1 MNQASITY
9 GEFINELQTAV
20 KIPLVQELIA
30 NPGESFVNDLLEIVD
45 SLIAENKFADA
56 EDILLILTATFNE
69 PELYSAL
76 ALVQKKQNK
85 LAESK
90 VSYEKSIARNE
101 KLYKLYYNYGVLLY
115 EMKDYEEA
123 IESFKKSSELNPF
136 CELCFY
142 NLGNSY
148 REIEDYQKAK
158 EAYENVLNINPD
170 YKEAVYNL
178 GVIEEYL
185 GNRNEA
191 LKNYNKTIEL
201 DFNNVQAH
209 WNKSLLLLQNG
220 NYEEGFDEYEWRL
233 LKKEFKRYFPFPVWK
248 GEGLTNKKI
257 LIYCEQGFG
266 DAIQFVRFVKLIKA
280 KHIAV
285 ECRKELQ
292 PLFSS
297 FEFINEVI
305 IRDSKIYKAGD
316 YDFTVSIMSLPH
328 LLKINLAE
336 ISNEIYIKADEKKSE
351 EWKARLSDSN
361 KLKIGIVWA
370 GNPEHQ
376 NDKHRSINVESF
388 LSYLQN
394 EKAEIYNLQLNIN
407 KETKS
412 IINKF
417 DVLNFTDNIKDFSDT
432 AAFIQNLDLIIS
444 VDTSIAHLA
453 GAMGKE
459 TWALLPF
466 NPDWRWLLDGEDSPW
481 YKSVKL
487 FRQKNKDE
495 WNEVF
500 QNVRL
505 NLEQK
510 LSSNISSA
518 INENGKMNFKKKYS
532 EIEKFINN
540 NELNEALKEI
550 EILLV
555 NDPLPYKAFNY
566 LGILFSRTKNYV
578 KAEEYFLKAMNLKPD
593 FTDALSNLAIIY
605 FEQNRIEESIE
616 LHKKSVE
623 INKTNLKSYFNLA
636 YAYQEYSEIEKAEE
650 NYKAA
655 VKLNPNFADAQ
666 FNLALLKLLKGEYTQ
681 AWKAYNDWAFL
692 SGNRTIRNFS
702 KQKWSGENFSG
713 KKLYVYPD
721 QGMGDVIQLVRYLS
735 LVKERGGE
743 VIFECQ
749 PVLYNLLKNIT
760 GFDKIVKTN
769 SNLEI
774 TEDYDLHIPLQ
785 NLPEIFNTSLET
797 IPNYT
802 SVIKP
807 SEEINQK
814 WQNKIVNPQ
823 NYKIGVKLNP
833 NFADA
838 QFNLALLKLLKGE
851 YTQAWKAYNDW
862 AFLSGNRTIRNFS
875 KQKWSGENF
884 SGKKLYVYPDQ
895 GMGDVIQLVRYL
907 SLVKERG
914 GEVIFEC
921 QPVLYNLLKNI
932 TGFDKIVKTNSNLEI
947 TEDYDLHIP
956 LQNLPEIFNT
966 SLETIPNYTS
976 VIKPSEEINQKW
988 QNKIVN
994 PQNYKIGFVWTGNPY
1009 PPINKKRHASLNDFI
1024 SLFELNGIDFYSLQ
1038 IGEEAE
1044 LLKYY
1049 KERYSIYDFTNEI
1062 ESFEDTAAIINNLDL
1077 IITIDTSVAHL
1088 AGAMNKKVFTLLPF
1102 IPDWRWGL
1110 KASATPWYSS
1120 MKLFRQKERGNWDT
1134 VIS

>member
-453 GAMGKE
+453 AGYWTEKIRRGI
-459 TWALLPF
+459 
-466 NPDWRWLLDGEDSPW
+466 NP
-481 YKSVKL
+481 
-487 FRQKNKDE
+487 
-495 WNEVF
+495 
-500 QNVRL
+500 
-505 NLEQK
+505 
-510 LSSNISSA
+510 
-518 INENGKMNFKKKYS
+518 
-532 EIEKFINN
+532 
-540 NELNEALKEI
+540 
-550 EILLV
+550 
-555 NDPLPYKAFNY
+555 
-566 LGILFSRTKNYV
+566 
-578 KAEEYFLKAMNLKPD
+578 
-593 FTDALSNLAIIY
+593 
-605 FEQNRIEESIE
+605 
-616 LHKKSVE
+616 
-623 INKTNLKSYFNLA
+623 
-636 YAYQEYSEIEKAEE
+636 
-650 NYKAA
+650 
-655 VKLNPNFADAQ
+655 
-666 FNLALLKLLKGEYTQ
+666 
-681 AWKAYNDWAFL
+681 
-692 SGNRTIRNFS
+692 
-702 KQKWSGENFSG
+702 
-713 KKLYVYPD
+713 
-721 QGMGDVIQLVRYLS
+721 
-735 LVKERGGE
+735 
-743 VIFECQ
+743 
-749 PVLYNLLKNIT
+749 
-760 GFDKIVKTN
+760 
-769 SNLEI
+769 
-774 TEDYDLHIPLQ
+774 
-785 NLPEIFNTSLET
+785 
-797 IPNYT
+797 
-802 SVIKP
+802 
-807 SEEINQK
+807 
-814 WQNKIVNPQ
+814 
-823 NYKIGVKLNP
+823 
-833 NFADA
+833 
-838 QFNLALLKLLKGE
+838 
-851 YTQAWKAYNDW
+851 
-862 AFLSGNRTIRNFS
+862 
-875 KQKWSGENF
+875 
-884 SGKKLYVYPDQ
+884 
-895 GMGDVIQLVRYL
+895 
-907 SLVKERG
+907 
-914 GEVIFEC
+914 
-921 QPVLYNLLKNI
+921 
-932 TGFDKIVKTNSNLEI
+932 
-947 TEDYDLHIP
+947 
-956 LQNLPEIFNT
+956 
-966 SLETIPNYTS
+966 
-976 VIKPSEEINQKW
+976 
-988 QNKIVN
+988 
-994 PQNYKIGFVWTGNPY
+994 
-1009 PPINKKRHASLNDFI
+1009 
-1024 SLFELNGIDFYSLQ
+1024 
-1038 IGEEAE
+1038 
-1044 LLKYY
+1044 
-1049 KERYSIYDFTNEI
+1049 
-1062 ESFEDTAAIINNLDL
+1062 
-1077 IITIDTSVAHL
+1077 
-1088 AGAMNKKVFTLLPF
+1088 
-1102 IPDWRWGL
+1102 
-1110 KASATPWYSS
+1110 
-1120 MKLFRQKERGNWDT
+1120 
-1134 VIS
+1134 